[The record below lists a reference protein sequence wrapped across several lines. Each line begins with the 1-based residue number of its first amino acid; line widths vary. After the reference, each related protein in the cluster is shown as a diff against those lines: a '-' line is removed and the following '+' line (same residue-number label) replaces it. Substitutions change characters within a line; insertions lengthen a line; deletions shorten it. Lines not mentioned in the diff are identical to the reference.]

1 MLDNRA
7 ANGRDSVQG
16 FEAGRVPA
24 KQETGLTV
32 KESGAAD
39 GKVTKEFY
47 SKLVKAD
54 AHGRIRILKSSSNV
68 QEIFSF
74 KLSGDPKLGEGKP
87 ENQNHAIV
95 FTRGEVVQII
105 HMNQHSIHGRIQPS
119 STGFTGTRLGG
130 LNCVLAGE
138 LSPSLPVISKVPTL
152 ILGMDVSHG
161 SPGQSDVPS
170 ITAVI
175 SSRQWPSIS
184 RYRACVRTL
193 RRELRVDL
201 YQFSKKETRPD
212 YHLQMVS
219 SESQFNQVLNIE
231 LDMDLSQRF
240 FDGSNWNLAFGR
252 SLILGL
258 SVSRVPL
265 PLVPAKTQQV
275 VSERLLL
282 RIPRPD
288 SGRTAL
294 YRECL
299 RRCLQC

>member
-16 FEAGRVPA
+16 FEAGRVRA
-24 KQETGLTV
+24 KQETE
-32 KESGAAD
+32 ESGAAD
-39 GKVTKEFY
+39 GKVMKESY

-54 AHGRIRILKSSSNV
+54 AHGRIRILKSPSNV

-95 FTRGEVVQII
+95 FTRGEAVQII
-105 HMNQHSIHGRIQPS
+105 HMNQWDNLWH
-119 STGFTGTRLGG
+119 LGG

-138 LSPSLPVISKVPTL
+138 ISLPVISKVPTL

-219 SESQFNQVLNIE
+219 VNHSSIK
-231 LDMDLSQRF
+231 S
-240 FDGSNWNLAFGR
+240 
-252 SLILGL
+252 
-258 SVSRVPL
+258 
-265 PLVPAKTQQV
+265 
-275 VSERLLL
+275 
-282 RIPRPD
+282 
-288 SGRTAL
+288 
-294 YRECL
+294 
-299 RRCLQC
+299 